1 LTFHAP
7 ENTVHWQRFA
17 PGVRMRKN
25 RPVFVAAAV
34 SLLCLAG
41 SSTLSAQK
49 VKLTGTVVDERG
61 APVPNVE
68 LTLNRSNRTE
78 GKARSGEAGQFDFG
92 QVKPGTVLVIA
103 HRLGFQRRSF
113 EVNIDPALTQ
123 QSVQIDIANL
133 PTEIDT
139 LVIEESSGR
148 IQEFMDHRKASKFG
162 HFFDQK
168 EIRAKSPRYVSELF
182 RTIPG
187 ARLTPSP
194 GGGSKLTLR
203 GCQPKIWL
211 DGVLAQDAE
220 IDDVI
225 GPNEIAGIEIYPSW
239 AGIPAQYMDRENRA
253 CGAVLIWS
261 RQS

>member
-1 LTFHAP
+1 
-7 ENTVHWQRFA
+7 
-17 PGVRMRKN
+17 MRTS
-25 RPVFVAAAV
+25 RSVLVAAAV
-34 SLLCLAG
+34 SLLSLFG

-68 LTLNRSNRTE
+68 LTLRRSNRTE
-78 GKARSGEAGQFDFG
+78 GTARSSEAGQFDFG
-92 QVKPGTVLVIA
+92 DVNPGTVLVVA

-113 EVNIDPALTQ
+113 EVNVDPTLTR

-139 LVIEESSGR
+139 VVVEEQFSGR
-148 IQEFMDHRKASKFG
+148 LHEFMDHRKASKFG

-168 EIRAKSPRYVSELF
+168 EIRARSPRYVSELF

-187 ARLTPSP
+187 ARLVPSP
-194 GGGSKLTLR
+194 SGGSKLTLR
-203 GCQPKIWL
+203 GCRPKIWL
-211 DGVLAQDAE
+211 DGVQAQDAE

-225 GPNEIAGIEIYPSW
+225 GPDEIAGIEIYPSW